1 MEPSEGAPGTGSPA
15 PNGLEGP
22 SRAALAASL
31 DRLGAEHLALLR
43 RIAEETGRRLDAE
56 IAARDERID
65 RLEREIE
72 ARVAATRDAA
82 EREVAARLAERD
94 AQIAE
99 LSHRLALAL
108 GERDGLEERLRLSE
122 ALAERYREHLR
133 ALAERIRQEIETTG
147 DAAPAPWVL
156 NI

>member
-1 MEPSEGAPGTGSPA
+1 MEPSEGARGTGSPA

-43 RIAEETGRRLDAE
+43 RIAEEMGRRLDAE
-56 IAARDERID
+56 LAARDERID
-65 RLEREIE
+65 RLEQEIE
-72 ARVAATRDAA
+72 AREALK
-82 EREVAARLAERD
+82 REFEARLAERD
-94 AQIAE
+94 VQIAD

-108 GERDGLEERLRLSE
+108 GERDGLEERLRRSA

-133 ALAERIRQEIETTG
+133 ALAERIRQEVETSEEGAGVSPSATEE
-147 DAAPAPWVL
+147 A
-156 NI
+156 